1 MNFLISFTGYQCL
14 HQRACDLDNPS
25 YPTLKKEMQK
35 PSQQNIEDLLFDD
48 LFSADS
54 IDGQNVIKTNSD
66 VSLCKKASQLCCH
79 PKATPPP
86 TTTTTTTVAPSDKPV
101 IIVMF
106 IENLFLLSNLCSNP
120 KMSESI
126 LESMFFHFLFIC
138 ES

>member
-1 MNFLISFTGYQCL
+1 MKPENSLYHKPVCQNLQRKTLYEFSNSFTGYQCL

-86 TTTTTTTVAPSDKPV
+86 SSLRLPLPR
-101 IIVMF
+101 F
-106 IENLFLLSNLCSNP
+106 Y
-120 KMSESI
+120 
-126 LESMFFHFLFIC
+126 
-138 ES
+138 